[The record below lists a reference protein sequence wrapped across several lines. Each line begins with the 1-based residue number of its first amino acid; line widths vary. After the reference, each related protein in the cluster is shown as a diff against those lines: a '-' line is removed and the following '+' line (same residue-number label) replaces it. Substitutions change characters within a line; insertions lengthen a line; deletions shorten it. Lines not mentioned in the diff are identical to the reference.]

1 MTANRV
7 ANDAVMRIKQLNFMI
22 DQLAELY
29 ESDERIQY
37 KLKNCKELLEVEN
50 VYMAAQTLQNMLLDR
65 DLNKKHH
72 DAHLTIIRNSR
83 KLAYILIMEQ
93 AGYTIL
99 GKTSPYLIN
108 PKIKRPRG

>member
-22 DQLAELY
+22 DQMSELY
-29 ESDERIQY
+29 ENDERIQY

-50 VYMAAQTLQNMLLDR
+50 VYMAAQTLQNMLLDKE
-65 DLNKKHH
+65 LNKKHH
-72 DAHLTIIRNSR
+72 DAHVTIIKNSR

-99 GKTSPYLIN
+99 GKTSDPS
-108 PKIKRPRG
+108 